1 MSDFSIHTTDTA
13 PSGSQ
18 PMLAGAKQKF
28 GFVPNL
34 LGIMAEAPA
43 TLEAYLNL
51 GDVLAKT
58 SFTPV
63 EQQVITLAVSSYHE
77 CEYCMAAHSGLAK
90 MAGIS
95 DADLEALRAE
105 STLPDPK
112 LDALAQFSQA
122 VVVHRG
128 HAPQEAVTAFLAAGF
143 TKAQILEVL
152 VGVAM
157 KTISN
162 YTNHLADTPLDA
174 QFQPL
179 AWTAPIK
186 LDQAG

>member
-1 MSDFSIHTTDTA
+1 MSDFPIHTPDSA
-13 PSGSQ
+13 PDLAK
-18 PMLAGAKQKF
+18 PMLAGAKQSY

-34 LGIMAEAPA
+34 LGIMADAPA
-43 TLEAYLNL
+43 TLEAYMNL
-51 GDVLAKT
+51 GDLLAKT
-58 SFTPV
+58 SFSPV
-63 EQQVITLAVSSYHE
+63 EQQVIALSVSSYHE

-90 MAGIS
+90 MAGIG
-95 DADLEALRAE
+95 DADLAALRADGP
-105 STLPDPK
+105 LPDPK
-112 LDALAQFSQA
+112 LDVLARFSRA

-128 HAPQEAVTAFLAAGF
+128 HAPQESVDEFLAAGF
-143 TKAQILEVL
+143 TRAQILEVL

-179 AWTAPIK
+179 AWTAPTR
-186 LDQAG
+186 LDRAG

>member
-1 MSDFSIHTTDTA
+1 
-13 PSGSQ
+13 
-18 PMLAGAKQKF
+18 MLTGAEQKF

-51 GDVLAKT
+51 GDLLGKT

-63 EQQVITLAVSSYHE
+63 EQQVIALSVSSYHQ

-90 MAGIS
+90 MAGIT
-95 DADLEALRAE
+95 DADLAALRAE
-105 STLPDPK
+105 RLMPDAK
-112 LDALAQFSQA
+112 LEALAQFSQA
-122 VVVHRG
+122 VVKGRG
-128 HAPQEAVTAFLAAGF
+128 HVSEEAMIGFLTVGF
-143 TKAQILEVL
+143 TRAQILEVL

-162 YTNHLADTPLDA
+162 YTNHLADTPLDG

-179 AWTAPIK
+179 AWTAPHK